1 MKILFWN
8 VNRNKNINQY
18 VASIVEDYK
27 IDILI
32 MAEYNA
38 DENELDELFK
48 ESRQNLIKCFT
59 SGCDRITVWS
69 NYINIESGIQEDYY
83 SIQILFDKYI
93 LCCVHLFTDLHGDRS
108 EERLEEIKKIMYDI
122 QQTEEEIKSQQTI
135 IIGDLNE
142 TPYGKGCLNANG
154 FHGLPELKITD
165 KPVRTVN
172 KKEYRKF
179 YNPMWSLLGDFSYP
193 AGTYYLNQSKL
204 HSPMWYMHD
213 QVIISQEVLPV
224 FIREKLKII
233 TTCSYA
239 DLKDKNQHPNK
250 KISDHFPIMC
260 EIKD

>member
-8 VNRNKNINQY
+8 VNGNKNINQY
-18 VASIVEDYK
+18 VASVVDDYK

-38 DENELDELFK
+38 DESELYSLFK
-48 ESRQNLIKCFT
+48 ESRQNLVKCFT
-59 SGCDRITVWS
+59 SGCDRINVWS

-108 EERLEEIKKIMYDI
+108 EERLEEIKKIIYDI
-122 QQTEEEIKSQQTI
+122 QKTEEDIKSQQTI
-135 IIGDLNE
+135 IIGDFNE
-142 TPYGKGCLNANG
+142 MPYGKGCLNANG
-154 FHGLPELKITD
+154 FHGLPELKTTD
-165 KPVRTVN
+165 KPIRTVN
-172 KKEYRKF
+172 KKIYRKF
-179 YNPMWSLLGDFSYP
+179 YNPMWSLMGDFSYP

-224 FIREKLKII
+224 FIKEELKII
-233 TTCSYA
+233 TICSYA

-260 EIKD
+260 EIKN